1 MNTLI
6 NNKFTSLLFFL
17 FLILLFHQN
26 ISSQENW
33 RGNTTP
39 NYVELITHLKK
50 ISALNSEV
58 ELYNM
63 GTSDYGLPI
72 YVCIVNGNA
81 DSATTF
87 KKARKETTILFNNA
101 IHPGEPDGINACLI
115 WLEEILNNK
124 KQIKNLPIVA
134 FIPAYN
140 IGGMLNRSSNSRANQ
155 NGPIEYGFRGNAQNL
170 DLNRDFIKMDS
181 ENSFTFA
188 RIFHAL
194 DPDVFVDNH
203 VSNGADYQYILTYI
217 SSLKERLAPSLNSII
232 YDSLLPNLAHTIN
245 ENHHLDLF
253 PYVDLKGETPNEGIV
268 SFNDLPRY
276 AMGYASL
283 FHSISFTV
291 ETHMLKPFP
300 DRVEATLAFMEEL
313 IDWTSLNKSLI
324 ENSRNQARRF
334 VIESSSL
341 KYNYAS
347 SNKKDSIIF
356 KGFQHSFPIH
366 KITGLSRLKYDTSS
380 PYTKY
385 VPYYNSS
392 TAKDSVKIPDLYYIS
407 FQEKDI
413 IKRLKSNK
421 VEMKMISKD
430 TSMLLGVYRVVKFAS
445 SKKPYEGHFK
455 LNNVKV
461 QKDTELVTLKKGD
474 WTINSNQDAALFIH
488 SVLQPELEDAYLSWN
503 FFDSYLQQKEYFSSY
518 VFIDK
523 IEEILNSDFKLKKEY
538 EQKKKEDAA
547 FASSEWDQLYFIYKR
562 SIYFEKSF
570 NRLPI
575 YFSSFKYN

>member
-17 FLILLFHQN
+17 VFGLLFPQN

-33 RGNTTP
+33 SGNTTP
-39 NYVELITHLKK
+39 TYIELITHLKE
-50 ISALNSEV
+50 ISSLHSEL

-72 YVCIVNGNA
+72 YVCIVNGA
-81 DSATTF
+81 KDSANTF
-87 KKARKETTILFNNA
+87 KKAREETTILFNNA

-124 KQIKNLPIVA
+124 KSIKNLPVVA

-140 IGGMLNRSSNSRANQ
+140 IGGILNRSSNSRANQ
-155 NGPIEYGFRGNAQNL
+155 NGPNKYGFRGNAQNL

-181 ENSFTFA
+181 ENSFTFT
-188 RIFHAL
+188 RLFHGL

-217 SSLKERLAPSLNSII
+217 SSLRERLTPGLNNII
-232 YDSLLPNLAHTIN
+232 YDRLLPYLEKNLK
-245 ENHHLDLF
+245 ENHNIDLF
-253 PYVDLKGETPNEGIV
+253 PYVDLKGKTPNEGIV

-276 AMGYASL
+276 AMGYGSL

-300 DRVEATLAFMEEL
+300 ERVEATLAFMKEL
-313 IDWTSLNKSLI
+313 INWTSLNKSSI
-324 ENSRNQARRF
+324 ENSRNKARRF
-334 VIESSSL
+334 VIESPYL
-341 KYNYAS
+341 KYNYINS
-347 SNKKDSIIF
+347 YKKDSILF
-356 KGFQHSFPIH
+356 NGYEHSFPIH
-366 KITGLSRLKYDTSS
+366 KITGLKRLKYDTTK
-380 PYTKY
+380 PYTSY
-385 VPYYNSS
+385 VPYYNSL
-392 TAKDSVKIPDLYYIS
+392 TAKDSVKTPDLYYIS
-407 FQEKDI
+407 AQEKDI
-413 IKRLKSNK
+413 IKRLKANK
-421 VEMKMISKD
+421 VEMTMINKD
-430 TSMLLGVYRVVKFAS
+430 TLMLLGVYKVVEFS
-445 SKKPYEGHFK
+445 PSKKPYEGHFK
-455 LNNVKV
+455 LNNIKV
-461 QKDTELVTLKKGD
+461 QRDQEQTQLKKGD
-474 WTINSNQDAALFIH
+474 WMINSNQDAALFIH

-523 IEEILNSDFKLKKEY
+523 IEEILNNDLKLKKEY
-538 EQKKKEDAA
+538 ELKKKKDNS

-562 SIYFEKSF
+562 SKYFEKSF
-570 NRLPI
+570 NRLPV
-575 YFSSFKYN
+575 YYTGF

>member
-17 FLILLFHQN
+17 VFGLLFPQN

-39 NYVELITHLKK
+39 TYVELITHLKE
-50 ISALNSEV
+50 ISSLHSEL

-72 YVCIVNGNA
+72 YVCIVNGA
-81 DSATTF
+81 KDSANTF
-87 KKARKETTILFNNA
+87 KKAREETTILFNNA

-124 KQIKNLPIVA
+124 KSIKNLPVVA

-140 IGGMLNRSSNSRANQ
+140 IGGILNRSSNSRANQ
-155 NGPIEYGFRGNAQNL
+155 NGPNKYGFRGNAQNL

-181 ENSFTFA
+181 ENSFTFT
-188 RIFHAL
+188 RLFHGL

-217 SSLKERLAPSLNSII
+217 SSLRERLTPGLNNII
-232 YDSLLPNLAHTIN
+232 YDRLLPYLEKNLK
-245 ENHHLDLF
+245 ENHNIDLF
-253 PYVDLKGETPNEGIV
+253 PYVDLKGKTPNEGIV

-276 AMGYASL
+276 AMGYGSL

-300 DRVEATLAFMEEL
+300 ERVEATLAFMKEL
-313 IDWTSLNKSLI
+313 INWTSLNKSSI
-324 ENSRNQARRF
+324 ENSRNKARRF
-334 VIESSSL
+334 VIESPYL
-341 KYNYAS
+341 KYNYINS
-347 SNKKDSIIF
+347 YKKDSILF
-356 KGFQHSFPIH
+356 NGYEHSFPIH
-366 KITGLSRLKYDTSS
+366 KITGLKRLKYDTTK
-380 PYTKY
+380 PYTSY
-385 VPYYNSS
+385 VPYYNSL
-392 TAKDSVKIPDLYYIS
+392 TAKDSVKTPDLYYIS
-407 FQEKDI
+407 AQEKDI
-413 IKRLKSNK
+413 IKRLKANK
-421 VEMKMISKD
+421 VEMTMINKD
-430 TSMLLGVYRVVKFAS
+430 TLMLLGVYKVVEFS
-445 SKKPYEGHFK
+445 PSKKPYEGHFK
-455 LNNVKV
+455 LNNIKV
-461 QKDTELVTLKKGD
+461 QRDQEQTQLKKGD
-474 WTINSNQDAALFIH
+474 WMINSNQDAALFIH

-523 IEEILNSDFKLKKEY
+523 IEEILNNDLKLKKEY
-538 EQKKKEDAA
+538 ELKKKKDNS

-562 SIYFEKSF
+562 SKYFEKSF
-570 NRLPI
+570 NRLPV
-575 YFSSFKYN
+575 YYTGF